1 MAAQSSVIDLANY
14 RRARNE
20 RVADASIV
28 NMAPT
33 GFALVWVPVWF
44 SAIAM
49 PHVAQ
54 PHLAPRVGDDRPAG

>member
-1 MAAQSSVIDLANY
+1 MAAQTSVVDLANY
-14 RRARNE
+14 RRARSE
-20 RVADASIV
+20 RVADAS
-28 NMAPT
+28 MTTAPT

-49 PHVAQ
+49 PQVAQ